1 MTIDN
6 VFMLIALV
14 STGIFLVQFV
24 ISVFIGD
31 LDVDV
36 DGDTN
41 VDFDMGSM
49 FSFKGLV
56 HFLIGFG
63 WTKVLFT
70 ENSWQSYAL
79 AVVVGLAFM
88 ITLFYTYM
96 LAFRLQ
102 SLRKPEPPEQ
112 LVGRP
117 GKVYINNGNG
127 RYTVFIQRDGSLREL
142 DVVSISG
149 NADYQTDQTVTVM
162 RFENNTFY
170 IE

>member
-6 VFMLIALV
+6 VFTLIALV

-31 LDVDV
+31 IDVDV

-41 VDFDMGSM
+41 ADFDMGSM

-63 WTKVLFT
+63 WTKVLFA
-70 ENSWQSYAL
+70 EDSWQSYAL
-79 AVVVGLAFM
+79 AVVVGLVFM
-88 ITLFYTYM
+88 IALFYTYM

-102 SLRKPEPPEQ
+102 NLRRPETPEQ

-117 GKVYINNGNG
+117 GKVYINNGGG
-127 RYTVFIQRDGSLREL
+127 RYTIFIQRDGALREL
-142 DVVSISG
+142 DVVAMSG
-149 NADYQTDQTVTVM
+149 DTDYPTDQTVTVK
-162 RFENNTFY
+162 RFEDNTFY